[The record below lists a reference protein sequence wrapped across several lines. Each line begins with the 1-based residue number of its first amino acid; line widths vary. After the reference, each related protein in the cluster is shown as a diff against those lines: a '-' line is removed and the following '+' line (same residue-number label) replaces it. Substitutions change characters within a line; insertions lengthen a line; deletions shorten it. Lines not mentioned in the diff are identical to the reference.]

1 MKDFPRHGG
10 PQDRGSAD
18 RYYNRRYRPH
28 YYEKHTGGSP
38 RIEKENMTVE
48 QILEYTK
55 GYNEEI
61 ECKDYGVVEEGEE

>member
-18 RYYNRRYRPH
+18 RYYNRSYNPH
-28 YYEKHTGGSP
+28 YYEKDTGGSP
-38 RIEKENMTVE
+38 RIKLKDMTAE
-48 QILEYTK
+48 QIVEYTK

-61 ECKDYGVVEEGEE
+61 ERKDYGS